1 MIENILLFVL
11 GLILLY
17 VGAELLVRGASRLA
31 FLARIQPMVVGL
43 TVVAFGTSFP
53 EFVTSMIAA
62 WQDKIDMAV
71 GNIVGSN
78 IANICLILG
87 VSGMIV
93 PVAVKPETVK
103 KELYWMVAASVVFI
117 LFSLGGVVTHLEG
130 ILLFIGIIVFT
141 FYLVR
146 ASLKERKTNRE
157 EKRIS
162 TESPR
167 LKNLSVTVRLI
178 IYFLMAA
185 GGIILLMF
193 GSDWLVI
200 SATNIA
206 REVGISEIVIGLSL
220 VAFGTSLPE
229 LATAIVSLIKKE
241 KDILIGNVIGSNIFN
256 LLFVGGT
263 LSTFFTAPIKDRIIV
278 SDLPIMLI
286 VSLFLIPI
294 IFITKKISRLT
305 GILLIMVYVSY
316 LVFIFTYG
324 N

>member
-1 MIENILLFVL
+1 MIENILLFIF

-17 VGAELLVRGASRLA
+17 AGAELLVRGASRLA

-53 EFVTSMIAA
+53 EFVTSMVAA

-87 VSGMIV
+87 ISGLIL

-117 LFSLGGVVTHLEG
+117 LFSLGGMITHMEG
-130 ILLFIGIIVFT
+130 ILLLIGVILFT

-146 ASLKERKTNRE
+146 ASLKERKNNRE
-157 EKRIS
+157 EKRIN

-167 LKNLSVTVRLI
+167 LKNLPIGVRLL
-178 IYFLMAA
+178 IYFLMAT

-193 GSDWLVI
+193 GSDRLVI

-206 REVGISEIVIGLSL
+206 RELGISDIIIGLSL

-229 LATAIVSLIKKE
+229 LATAIISLIKKE
-241 KDILIGNVIGSNIFN
+241 KEILIGNVIGSNIFN
-256 LLFVGGT
+256 LFFVGGA
-263 LSTFFTAPIKDRIIV
+263 LSAFFTAPIKTRVIFY
-278 SDLPIMLI
+278 DLPIMLI

-294 IFITKKISRLT
+294 IFITRKISRLA
-305 GILLIMVYVSY
+305 GIFLILIYIIY
-316 LVFIFTYG
+316 LVFIFTNG

>member
-1 MIENILLFVL
+1 MTENILLFIF

-17 VGAELLVRGASRLA
+17 VGAELLVRGASKLA

-53 EFVTSMIAA
+53 EFVTSMVAA

-87 VSGMIV
+87 VSGLIV
-93 PVAVKPETVK
+93 PVAIKPETVK
-103 KELYWMVAASVVFI
+103 KELYWMVAASVFFI
-117 LFSLGGVVTHLEG
+117 LFSLGGVVNHLEG
-130 ILLFIGIIVFT
+130 ILLFSGIIAFT

-146 ASLKERKTNRE
+146 VSLKERKNNRE

-167 LKNLSVTVRLI
+167 LKGLPIAIRLI
-178 IYFLMAA
+178 IYFLMAT
-185 GGIILLMF
+185 GGIILMMF

-241 KDILIGNVIGSNIFN
+241 KEILIGNVIGSNIFN

-263 LSTFFTAPIKDRIIV
+263 LSAFFTAPIKYRVIV

-294 IFITKKISRLT
+294 IFISRKISRLT
-305 GILLIMVYVSY
+305 GIFLLTVYIIY
-316 LVFIFTYG
+316 LVYIFNY
-324 N
+324 